1 MDVQLPTSGEALDG
15 GAPAQ
20 DGMTPPSQIDYTT
33 LIKEFVSENKMLY
46 VLYIAVLLVFPAEA
60 LVFPHVFSHAMAK
73 VQSSKSPSMR
83 DLSKVAALWIGVQAL
98 YLVMHAIDLKMVPK
112 FDAFA
117 RGRVVKDIVTGFEE
131 HYTEPS
137 TGALMSSVLKLPEAA
152 KDLFYELHH
161 AVFADAVLLV
171 FTTLYY
177 YYIDVTIGTVF
188 LVGII
193 CWILIS
199 VCFHRS
205 CSVKTYAKE
214 RCHDE
219 MHDKI
224 EEIVSNLVT
233 IFIYDTGAQELK
245 KLATDSDDYTKL
257 LKESLGCAFNFRVMY
272 AVVVVG
278 VFLAIMATS
287 VTLVRTKKMSQ
298 ANFVAVFIVTFTTM
312 GRLMAGYTS
321 IKAMQHSLGIVKST
335 STSINE
341 TLNSDRE
348 IPAPQPATKKFEL
361 RDITL
366 EGVSY
371 KTSDG
376 RVILDDASCTFLQGR
391 WSVIVGS
398 AGAGKSTIAKII
410 TRLDRPNSGDIK
422 SSGHSVYEMPLD
434 EYRRQVCFIP
444 QQPRLLNRS
453 LRTNLT
459 YGGNVP
465 DAEKIITILRAHEM
479 HDIAKLFEER
489 MDTTCGKGGSRMSG
503 GQRSLV
509 ALSRAVLS
517 DAKVIVLDE
526 ISAALD
532 QENRD
537 LVIKFMDKVLKGKT
551 VIMISHDPGLIAQ
564 ADDKFEVVKGKIVTV
579 NKTRW

>member
-1 MDVQLPTSGEALDG
+1 MDVQLPTSGH
-15 GAPAQ
+15 GAVTR
-20 DGMTPPSQIDYTT
+20 DGMTPPSEIDYTK
-33 LIKEFVSENKMLY
+33 LIREFVGENKTLY

-73 VQSSKSPSMR
+73 VQQSKSPSMR

-98 YLVMHAIDLKMVPK
+98 YLVMHAIDLQMVPK

-171 FTTLYY
+171 ATIGYF
-177 YYIDVTIGTVF
+177 YYIDRLIGTVF
-188 LVGII
+188 LVGIVL
-193 CWILIS
+193 WLLIS
-199 VCFHRS
+199 YFFHRS

-214 RCHDE
+214 RSHDD

-233 IFIYDTGAQELK
+233 IFVHDTGAQELR
-245 KLATDSDDYTKL
+245 KLSKDSEDYAKL
-257 LKESLGCAFNFRVMY
+257 LKGSLGCAFNFRVMY

-287 VTLVRTKKMSQ
+287 VALVRVKKMSQ

-341 TLNSDRE
+341 TLNSDRD
-348 IPAPQPATKKFEL
+348 IPAPVPPTKKFEL
-361 RDITL
+361 TNIEVL
-366 EGVSY
+366 NLFY
-371 KTSDG
+371 KTGDG
-376 RVILDDASCTFLQGR
+376 RVILDDVNCTFAKGR
-391 WSVIVGS
+391 WSALKGS
-398 AGAGKSTIAKII
+398 SGSGKSSLIRLI
-410 TRLDRPNSGDIK
+410 TRLDRPSSGEIK
-422 SSGHSVYEMPLD
+422 SNGLSIYDMSLHD
-434 EYRRQVCFIP
+434 FRAQVSYIP
-444 QQPRLLNRS
+444 QMPRLLNRS
-453 LRTNLT
+453 LRDNLT
-459 YGGNVP
+459 YGGGVP
-465 DAEKIITILRAHEM
+465 EAEKIITILRANDM
-479 HDIAKLFEER
+479 HDIAKIFEER
-489 MDTTCGKGGSRMSG
+489 LDDSCGKGGSKFSG
-503 GQRSLV
+503 GQRSII
-509 ALSRAVLS
+509 AMARAVLS
-517 DAKVIVLDE
+517 DAKLIVLDE
-526 ISAALD
+526 ITAALD
-532 QENRD
+532 QESRD
-537 LVIKFMDKVLKGKT
+537 LVIKFMEKVLRGRT
-551 VIMISHDPGLIAQ
+551 IIMITHDPALIAQ
-564 ADDKFEVVKGKIVTV
+564 ADDVFEMVKGKVHTQQ
-579 NKTRW
+579 KTRW

>member
-1 MDVQLPTSGEALDG
+1 MDVQLATSGAG
-15 GAPAQ
+15 PHGA
-20 DGMTPPSQIDYTT
+20 MTPPSDIDYTK
-33 LIKEFVSENKMLY
+33 LIREFVSENKLLY
-46 VLYIAVLLVFPAEA
+46 VLYISVLLVFPAEA

-171 FTTLYY
+171 CTTIYFFW
-177 YYIDVTIGTVF
+177 IDRVIGLVF
-188 LVGII
+188 LAGMVA
-193 CWILIS
+193 WIVIS
-199 VCFHRS
+199 WAFHRS

-214 RCHDE
+214 RSHDE

-233 IFIYDTGAQELK
+233 IFIYDTGAQELR
-245 KLATDSDDYTKL
+245 KLATDSDDYSKL
-257 LKESLGCAFNFRVMY
+257 LKQSLGCAFNFRVMY

-278 VFLAIMATS
+278 MFLAIMATS
-287 VTLVRTKKMSQ
+287 VSLVRAKKMSQ

-348 IPAPQPATKKFEL
+348 IPAPVPPTKTFEL
-361 RDITL
+361 TNIEVVNLT
-366 EGVSY
+366 Y
-371 KTSDG
+371 KTGDG
-376 RVILDDASCTFLQGR
+376 RVILDDVNCTFEKGR
-391 WSVIVGS
+391 WSAIKGGS
-398 AGAGKSTIAKII
+398 GTGKTSLIRLI
-410 TRLDRPNSGDIK
+410 TRLDRPSSGVIK
-422 SSGHSVYEMPLD
+422 SNGVSIYDMSLQEFRSQLIY
-434 EYRRQVCFIP
+434 IP

-453 LRTNLT
+453 LRENLT
-459 YGGNVP
+459 YGGRVP
-465 DAEKIITILRAHEM
+465 EAEKIIQILKSHDM
-479 HDIAKLFEER
+479 HDMANVFETR
-489 MDTTCGKGGSRMSG
+489 LDDSCGKGGSRFSG
-503 GQRSLV
+503 GQRSIISM
-509 ALSRAVLS
+509 ARAVLS

-526 ISAALD
+526 ITAALD

-537 LVIKFMDKVLKGKT
+537 LVIKFMEKVLRGRT
-551 VIMISHDPGLIAQ
+551 IIMITHDPALIAQ
-564 ADDKFEVVKGKIVTV
+564 ADDVFETVKGKVV
-579 NKTRW
+579 PQQKSRW